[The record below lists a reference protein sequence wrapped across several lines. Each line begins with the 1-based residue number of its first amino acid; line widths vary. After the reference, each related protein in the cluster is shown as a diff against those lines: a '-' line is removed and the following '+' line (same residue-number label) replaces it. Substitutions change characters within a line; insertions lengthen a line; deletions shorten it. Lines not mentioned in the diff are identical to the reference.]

1 VTIFSSIHKPTLLI
15 DEDKARKNLALMNEK
30 IIAQGKQ
37 FRPHFKTH
45 QSAEI
50 AEWFREIGI
59 KKITVSSIEMA
70 GYFADHGWDDIF
82 IAFPVNI
89 LQIEEII
96 ELSKRIHLSL
106 LFEDITTVG
115 FIDQHIPCQI
125 YGWIKIDTGA
135 NRCGLKIG
143 QFEKI
148 AELAN
153 ELEKSKNITFKGLI
167 THAGHSYRFKTVEE
181 IRSVYDESVKTL
193 LGIQVQLHQLGY
205 SNIEISVG
213 DTPTSRL
220 VNDFGNVDELRPGN
234 FLFYDVQQFQA
245 GVCQLEEIA
254 VTVVCP
260 VVAVHPEQNEVVIYG
275 GAIHLSKDS
284 HTWGEVQHAYGLASI
299 PAQNGWGWDDKKIV
313 GYLRSLSQEHGV
325 VVMPDGIPEEI
336 KPGSLICVFPAH
348 SCLTVQAM
356 QKYVNLDGET
366 IHTMLSNPL

>member
-1 VTIFSSIHKPTLLI
+1 VTIFSSIHKPTLLL
-15 DEDKARKNLALMNEK
+15 DEIKARKNLALMSEK
-30 IIAQGKQ
+30 ILSQGIQ
-37 FRPHFKTH
+37 FRPHLKTH

-50 AEWFREIGI
+50 GKWFREIGI

-70 GYFADHGWDDIF
+70 IYFADNGWDDIF

-106 LFEDITTVG
+106 LFEDIKTVS
-115 FIDQHIPCQI
+115 FIDKHISCQI
-125 YGWIKIDTGA
+125 SGWIKIDTGA
-135 NRCGLKIG
+135 NRCGLKSN
-143 QFEKI
+143 QFDKI
-148 AELAN
+148 SELAK
-153 ELEKSKNITFKGLI
+153 ELEKSINISLRGLI
-167 THAGHSYRFKTVEE
+167 THAGHSYRFKSVEE
-181 IRSVYDESVKTL
+181 IRSVYDQSVEML
-193 LGIQVQLHQLGY
+193 LGVQNQLKQLGY

-213 DTPTSRL
+213 DTPSSRM

-245 GVCQLEEIA
+245 GVCLLEEIA
-254 VTVVCP
+254 VTLVCP

-284 HTWGEVQHAYGLASI
+284 HAWGEVQNAYGLVAL
-299 PAQNGWGWDDKKIV
+299 PAKNGWGWDDKKIV

-325 VVMPDGIPEEI
+325 VVMSDGIPEGI
-336 KPGSLICVFPAH
+336 KPGSLLCVFPAH

-356 QKYVNLDGET
+356 GKYVNLDGET
-366 IHTMLSNPL
+366 IHTMLS

>member
-1 VTIFSSIHKPTLLI
+1 MTIFSSIHKPTLLL
-15 DEDKARKNLALMNEK
+15 DENKARKNLALLNEK
-30 IIAQGKQ
+30 ILSQGIQ

-50 AEWFREIGI
+50 GEWFREIGI
-59 KKITVSSIEMA
+59 TKITVSSIDMA
-70 GYFADHGWDDIF
+70 IYFAEHGWDDIF

-89 LQIEEII
+89 LQIEEIVQ
-96 ELSKRIHLSL
+96 LSQKVHLSL
-106 LFEDITTVG
+106 LFENTSTVT
-115 FIDQHIPCQI
+115 FIDKHLSNQVS
-125 YGWIKIDTGA
+125 GWIKIDTGA
-135 NRCGLKIG
+135 NRCGLKSD
-143 QFEKI
+143 QFESI
-148 AELAN
+148 TELAT
-153 ELEKSKNITFKGLI
+153 ELEKSKNITLKGLI

-181 IRSVYDESVKTL
+181 IRSVYDQSVAIL
-193 LGIQVQLHQLGY
+193 FGIQNRLNQLGY

-213 DTPTSRL
+213 DTPSSRL

-284 HTWGEVQHAYGLASI
+284 HAWGAVQYAYGLISL
-299 PAQNGWGWDDKKIV
+299 PAQNGGGWDDKKII
-313 GYLRSLSQEHGV
+313 GYIRSLSQEHGV
-325 VVMPDGIPEEI
+325 VVMPDGVPEEI
-336 KPGSLICVFPAH
+336 KPGSLVCVLPAH

-356 QKYVNLDGET
+356 GKYINLDGET
-366 IHTMLSNPL
+366 IHTMLS

>member
-1 VTIFSSIHKPTLLI
+1 MTIFSSIHKPTLLL
-15 DEDKARKNLALMNEK
+15 DEIKARKNLVLMSEK
-30 IIAQGKQ
+30 ILSQGIQ

-50 AEWFREIGI
+50 GEWFREIGI
-59 KKITVSSIEMA
+59 KKITVSSIAMA
-70 GYFADHGWDDIF
+70 IYFADHGWDDIF

-106 LFEDITTVG
+106 LFEDINTVS
-115 FIDQHIPCQI
+115 FIDKHISCQI
-125 YGWIKIDTGA
+125 SGWIKIDTGA
-135 NRCGLKIG
+135 NRCGLKSN

-148 AELAN
+148 AELTN
-153 ELEKSKNITFKGLI
+153 VLVKSKNIMLRGLI
-167 THAGHSYRFKTVEE
+167 THAGHSYRFKTYED
-181 IRSVYDESVKTL
+181 ISTVYDESVETL
-193 LGIQVQLHQLGY
+193 LVIKDQLYQLGF
-205 SNIEISVG
+205 SNLAISVG
-213 DTPTSRL
+213 DTPSSRL

-234 FLFYDVQQFQA
+234 FLFYDVQQFEA

-260 VVAVHPEQNEVVIYG
+260 VVAVHQEQNEVIIYG

-284 HTWGEVQHAYGLASI
+284 HTWGEVRNAYGLVSL
-299 PAQNGWGWDDKKIV
+299 PTQNGWSWDDKKVV

-325 VVMPDGIPEEI
+325 VVMPDGIPDEM
-336 KPGSLICVFPAH
+336 KPGSLVCIFPAH
-348 SCLTVQAM
+348 SCLTVQSM
-356 QKYVNLDGET
+356 QKYINLDGEI

>member
-1 VTIFSSIHKPTLLI
+1 MTIFSSIHKPTLLI

-30 IIAQGKQ
+30 VIARGKQ

-50 AEWFREIGI
+50 GEWFREIGI
-59 KKITVSSIEMA
+59 TKITVSSIEMA
-70 GYFADHGWDDIF
+70 LYFADHGWDDIF

-96 ELSKRIHLSL
+96 NLSKRIHLSL
-106 LFEDITTVG
+106 LFEDITTVR
-115 FIDQHIPCQI
+115 FIDQHISCQI
-125 YGWIKIDTGA
+125 SGWIKIDTGA
-135 NRCGLKIG
+135 NRCGLKSS

-153 ELEKSKNITFKGLI
+153 DLEKTKNITCKGLI

-181 IRSVYDESVKTL
+181 IRSVYDKSVETL
-193 LGIQVQLHQLGY
+193 LGIQNQLHQLGF
-205 SNIEISVG
+205 SNLAISVG
-213 DTPTSRL
+213 DTPSSRL
-220 VNDFGNVDELRPGN
+220 VHDFGNVDELRPGN
-234 FLFYDVQQFQA
+234 FLFYDVQQYQA

-260 VVAVHPEQNEVVIYG
+260 VVAIHPEQNEVVIYG

-284 HTWGEVQHAYGLASI
+284 HTWGEIQNAYGLVSL
-299 PAQNGWGWDDKKIV
+299 PSLNGWGWDDQKII

-325 VVMPDGIPEEI
+325 VVMPDGIPDEI

-356 QKYVNLDGET
+356 EKYINLDGET

>member
-1 VTIFSSIHKPTLLI
+1 VTIFSSIHKPTLLV
-15 DEDKARKNLALMNEK
+15 DETKARTNLARINEK
-30 IIAQGKQ
+30 ILLQGKQ

-50 AEWFREIGI
+50 GEWFREIGI
-59 KKITVSSIEMA
+59 TKITVSSIEMA
-70 GYFADHGWDDIF
+70 TYFANHGWDDIF

-106 LFEDITTVG
+106 LFEDKTTVN
-115 FIDQHIPCQI
+115 FIDKHISRQI
-125 YGWIKIDTGA
+125 SGWIKIDTGA
-135 NRCGLKIG
+135 NRCGLKSN

-153 ELEKSKNITFKGLI
+153 ELEKSKNIMFRGLI
-167 THAGHSYRFKTVEE
+167 THAGHSYRSKTVEE
-181 IRSVYDESVKTL
+181 IRTVYDQSVEIL
-193 LGIQVQLHQLGY
+193 LGIRNQLHQLGF
-205 SNIEISVG
+205 SNVAISVG
-213 DTPTSRL
+213 DTPSSRL
-220 VNDFGNVDELRPGN
+220 VSDFGNVDELRPGN

-260 VVAVHPEQNEVVIYG
+260 VVAVHLEQNEIVIYG

-284 HTWGEVQHAYGLASI
+284 HSWGEVQNAYGLVSV

-325 VVMPDGIPEEI
+325 VVMPDGIPDEM

-356 QKYVNLDGET
+356 EKYVNLDGET
-366 IHTMLSNPL
+366 IHTILSNPL